1 MVVTTSRI
9 ELFIRFLRGDF
20 DGDFIL
26 IAGDALNGMSIDLP
40 YLQSLA
46 NSPSWAFSQV
56 KVKKKLLRVSQK
68 FGFFLIFFA
77 PGQSVSE
84 HGTRRGVG

>member
-1 MVVTTSRI
+1 MRKMVVTTSRI

-46 NSPSWAFSQV
+46 NSPSWAFSHVEV
-56 KVKKKLLRVSQK
+56 KRKKK
-68 FGFFLIFFA
+68 FA
-77 PGQSVSE
+77 PG
-84 HGTRRGVG
+84 

>member
-1 MVVTTSRI
+1 MGTYPITGFIFNCVKAFDSLMRKMVVTTSRI
-9 ELFIRFLRGDF
+9 ELFIQFLREDF

-56 KVKKKLLRVSQK
+56 EVKRKKN
-68 FGFFLIFFA
+68 A
-77 PGQSVSE
+77 PG
-84 HGTRRGVG
+84 